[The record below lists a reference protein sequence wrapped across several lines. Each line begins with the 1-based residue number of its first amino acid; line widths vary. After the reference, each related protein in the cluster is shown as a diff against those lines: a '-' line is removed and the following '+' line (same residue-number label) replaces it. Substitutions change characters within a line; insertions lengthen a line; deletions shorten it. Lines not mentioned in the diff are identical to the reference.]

1 MNWNLSEIIRS
12 LPLFHPEWILWIL
25 LLLSLVTIGLAI
37 ERQLFFRKRKINL
50 GLIERMVSERLQ
62 ARDPAG
68 ARAFLDSYD
77 SLETHVLAAGLQ
89 GCDLGP
95 EAVDDLMR
103 AALARQRK
111 RYEQGLSWLGTIGSN
126 APFIG
131 LFGTVLGIMRA
142 FMDLSTNMGN
152 ASQAVMAGISEAL
165 VATAVGLF
173 VAIPAIIAH
182 NTFRSRLRALIG
194 DADILARTLLA
205 YLKSEP
211 IASGA
216 RCNELGGS

>member
-1 MNWNLSEIIRS
+1 MLSM
-12 LPLFHPEWILWIL
+12 
-25 LLLSLVTIGLAI
+25 VTIGLAV
-37 ERQLFFRKRKINL
+37 ERQLFFRRRKININ
-50 GLIERMVSERLQ
+50 LIERMVGERLQ
-62 ARDPAG
+62 TRDLVG
-68 ARAFLDSYD
+68 ARALLEPYD

-89 GCDLGP
+89 GGELGP

-142 FMDLSTNMGN
+142 FMDLSANMGN
-152 ASQAVMAGISEAL
+152 ASQAVMSGISEAL

-182 NTFRSRLRALIG
+182 NAFRSRLRSLIG

-211 IASGA
+211 VSPGA